1 MKVGNTPISLSWLVM
16 FSLKLLLFKKKLYDP
31 FLWMGFNFVKAT
43 LRGGG
48 STLSRLHYE
57 EAGFNFVKA
66 TLRGGRVQLSRGY
79 ITKRGFNFVKATL
92 RGGRVQ
98 LCQGYITRRQGSTF
112 SRLHYEEG
120 VQLSRGYIKRRGFNF
135 LEATLRGGGLLFNI
149 GSLGL
154 PRAH

>member
-1 MKVGNTPISLSWLVM
+1 MDG
-16 FSLKLLLFKKKLYDP
+16 
-31 FLWMGFNFVKAT
+31 
-43 LRGGG
+43 
-48 STLSRLHYE
+48 
-57 EAGFNFVKA
+57 
-66 TLRGGRVQLSRGY
+66 VQLCQGY
-79 ITKRGFNFVKATL
+79 ITRRGFNFLKATL

-135 LEATLRGGGLLFNI
+135 LKATLRGGGLLFNI